1 MRMNLWILPALLACA
16 TLTGSC
22 ALFAP
27 PSVPTPPTLPPQRVM
42 PQTALQ
48 ACQLVGQLPA
58 DPTQAD
64 LEMGYALRGAEILS
78 CDARRELAVSI
89 FERQNAEQ
97 VQWRDQLTRRS
108 WWKRI
113 LERN

>member
-1 MRMNLWILPALLACA
+1 
-16 TLTGSC
+16 
-22 ALFAP
+22 
-27 PSVPTPPTLPPQRVM
+27 
-42 PQTALQ
+42 
-48 ACQLVGQLPA
+48 
-58 DPTQAD
+58 
-64 LEMGYALRGAEILS
+64 MGYALRGAEILS